1 MGQITVSGL
10 EAATNTDVLNGTR
23 LVTCGVGKI
32 KVEVG
37 ASDNVAANSYTCSLT
52 LPDGD
57 APWLDVLVPQGG
69 ATAGVAG
76 VMDDRLAM
84 VGVFDITKDGH
95 VTLSFTETGD
105 TEVYWRVT
113 NLT

>member
-1 MGQITVSGL
+1 MGAITVSGF

-23 LVTCGVGKI
+23 LVT
-32 KVEVG
+32 VG
-37 ASDNVAANSYTCSLT
+37 AGVVKIELIAADNVAANHYTCSLT
-52 LPDGD
+52 LPDGE
-57 APWLDVLVPQGG
+57 APLLDVLVPAG
-69 ATAGVAG
+69 ATAGLAG
-76 VMDDRLAM
+76 VMDERLALI
-84 VGVFDITKDGH
+84 GVYNVTKDGH

>member
-1 MGQITVSGL
+1 MGAITVSGF
-10 EAATNTDVLNGTR
+10 ETATNTDVMNGTR
-23 LVTCGVGKI
+23 LVTVGRGVI
-32 KVEVG
+32 RIEVI
-37 ASDNVAANSYTCSLT
+37 AADNVAANNYVASLT

-57 APWLDVLVPQGG
+57 APWLDVLVPGG
-69 ATAGVAG
+69 VTAGLAG

-84 VGVFDITKDGH
+84 VGEYNITKEGH

-113 NLT
+113 NIT

>member
-1 MGQITVSGL
+1 MGSITVSGF

-23 LVTCGVGKI
+23 LVTVGVGKI
-32 KVEVG
+32 KVEMI
-37 ASDNVAANSYTCSLT
+37 AADNVAANSYTASLT

-57 APWLDVLVPQGG
+57 APLLDVLVPGG
-69 ATAGVAG
+69 LTAGLAG
-76 VMDDRLAM
+76 VMDERLALI
-84 VGVFDITKDGH
+84 GIYDITKDGH

-113 NLT
+113 NIT